1 MILLFDIGNTRIKW
15 ATLDERGLAS
25 QSAGIHGD
33 WDAPT
38 FIRET
43 VAELPR
49 PDRVLVSN
57 VGGQRIGD
65 LLRECIAERWNL
77 DVEFVASSAAACGVR
92 NAYPVPANLGVDR
105 WLGVIAAHARQQ
117 RLTCVV
123 GVGTAMTID
132 GVDASGQHLG
142 GVIVPGP
149 DLMVGSLLRNT
160 SEIAR
165 RAEHGVRGDA
175 LFADNTLGA
184 IHQGAAHALAAL
196 VEHSMNTL
204 QRQYGAQ
211 PSLLLTGGAA
221 PIIERLIDVSF
232 ESIPDLVL
240 RGLARYASALE

>member
-15 ATLDERGLAS
+15 ATLDERGLGS
-25 QSAGIHGD
+25 QSAGIHAE
-33 WDAPT
+33 WDADALT
-38 FIRET
+38 KT
-43 VAELPR
+43 SLAALPK
-49 PDRVLVSN
+49 PERVLISN
-57 VGGQRIGD
+57 VGGPRIGD
-65 LLRECIAERWNL
+65 LLRHCIRERWS
-77 DVEFVASSAAACGVR
+77 VEAEVVLSTAAACGVH

-105 WLGVIAAHARQQ
+105 WLGVIAAHARRRQ
-117 RLTCVV
+117 LTCVV

-165 RAEHGVRGDA
+165 RAEQGTRNDS

-196 VEHSMNTL
+196 VERSMHTMRRNAGTEPVL
-204 QRQYGAQ
+204 V
-211 PSLLLTGGAA
+211 LTGGAV
-221 PIIERLIDVSF
+221 PIIERLLDIPS
-232 ESIPDLVL
+232 ESVPDLVL
-240 RGLARYASALE
+240 RGLARYASSPE